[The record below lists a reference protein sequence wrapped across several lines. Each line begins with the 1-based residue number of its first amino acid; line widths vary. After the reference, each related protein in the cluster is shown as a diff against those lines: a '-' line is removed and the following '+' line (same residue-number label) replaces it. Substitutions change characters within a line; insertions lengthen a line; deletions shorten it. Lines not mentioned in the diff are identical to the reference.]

1 MGLTNALTVV
11 ESTENLQIAEPEGA
25 NSKTRKNKE
34 IHMDFLYFVG
44 RRKNRKMFNCPSPKA
59 LNSRYN

>member
-1 MGLTNALTVV
+1 V